1 MMSEEGSF
9 AYFTLTQRMPAIVQR
24 VIDEND
30 FPSSI
35 VKNLETLIQELPYG
49 IVQLL
54 NDEGSDVA
62 AWSRY
67 LEPFVGKR
75 WIDIPWLFAE
85 VYFYRRILEATHY
98 FLPGSFQGLDPYEYQ
113 KRRGLETAMD
123 SIQELSARVNTW
135 SDIQQHADGTN
146 TSRTGLI
153 ALLYFALWG
162 NRADLSLWPVNPEE
176 SEQSRQEIHLEQSHI
191 LVDDTAILADRVTSF
206 DRVRVDFI
214 VDNAGFEL
222 VCDLCLVDFLLATKA
237 AGIVYLQLKSHPTF
251 VSDATIQDVHD
262 TLEVLTAD
270 SDREVQV
277 LAHRLQDH
285 IAQGR
290 LCLRE
295 NFFWTAPLVF
305 WEMPDELRSELALS
319 SLILVKGDA
328 NYRRCLGDRHWP
340 FTTSFEDIVCYFP
353 APFVALRTLKSE
365 VAAGLQLD
373 QVEALNHEDPQ
384 WLTNGQ
390 WGVIQF
396 VESATSSA

>member
-1 MMSEEGSF
+1 MSEEGSF
-9 AYFTLTQRMPAIVQR
+9 AHFTLTQRMPAIVQR

-49 IVQLL
+49 IVHLL
-54 NDEGSDVA
+54 KDEGPDVT
-62 AWSRY
+62 AWARY
-67 LEPFVGKR
+67 LEPFVEKR

-98 FLPGSFQGLDPYEYQ
+98 FLPGSSQGVDPYGYQ

-123 SIQELSARVNTW
+123 SIEQLSARVNTW
-135 SDIQQHADGTN
+135 SDTQQHTDGTN

-153 ALLYFALWG
+153 ALLYFSLWG
-162 NRADLSLWPVNPEE
+162 NRADLSLWPINPEE
-176 SEQSRQEIHLEQSHI
+176 SEQNRQEIHLEQSHI
-191 LVDDTAILADRVTSF
+191 LVDDTSILADRVANF
-206 DRVRVDFI
+206 DRVRIDCI

-222 VCDLCLVDFLLATKA
+222 VGDLCLIDFLLATKA
-237 AGIVYLQLKSHPTF
+237 AGIVYLHLKPHPTF

-262 TLEVLTAD
+262 TLEVLIANG
-270 SDREVQV
+270 DREVQL
-277 LAHRLQDH
+277 LANRLQNY
-285 IAQGR
+285 IAQGC

-295 NFFWTAPLVF
+295 DFFWTAPLVF
-305 WEMPDELRSELALS
+305 WEMPEELRSELAQS
-319 SLILVKGDA
+319 RLIFVKGDA

-340 FTTSFEDIVCYFP
+340 FTTFFEDLVCYFP
-353 APFVALRTLKSE
+353 APFAALRTLKSE

-396 VESATSSA
+396 VDLATSSA